1 MVRLILLF
9 GLNSLLSA
17 AIVAITVVRCSE
29 LVETIER
36 ALENPRHRGSA
47 AAICET
53 ALKASI
59 AFLICGALTWR
70 LVRHVPFG

>member
-1 MVRLILLF
+1 MLRLILLF

-17 AIVAITVVRCSE
+17 AIVAITVVQCSD
-29 LVETIER
+29 VAQRVER
-36 ALENPRHRGSA
+36 ALENPGRHGSA

-59 AFLICGALTWR
+59 AFLVCGALTWR